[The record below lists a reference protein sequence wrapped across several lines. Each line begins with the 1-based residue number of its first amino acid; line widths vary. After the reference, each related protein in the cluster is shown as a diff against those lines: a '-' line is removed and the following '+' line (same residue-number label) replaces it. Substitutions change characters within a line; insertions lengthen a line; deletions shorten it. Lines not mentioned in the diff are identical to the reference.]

1 MFKTS
6 KNIKYQC
13 DHKDVVAK
21 NLGKGT
27 HYIINKRIKDEIFS
41 FFMNKVRRTILE
53 SAKNT
58 VILHAKSNIF
68 KMKKT
73 FKGLFTVAIIAICAL
88 TISSCSN
95 KKFNVEGQ
103 ITNAADSVLYFENVG
118 LEGITIL
125 DSMKLSDKGDF
136 SFSEEGPSAPE
147 FYRLRI
153 YDQIINVS
161 IDSTETVTIKAQYP
175 QMATNYEVSG
185 SDNCQKIKELALRQ
199 ISLHKWAMAIQENTA
214 LSVDEANDSIMKIID
229 IYKQDIKANYIF
241 KEPMK
246 AYSYFALFQTLGN
259 WLLFNPR
266 NNKED
271 IKVFAAVATSWDTYY
286 PHAER
291 GQNLHNIAIEGMKNM
306 RITEGARE
314 QAIDASKIE
323 EAGVLDIALQDNHG
337 QVRHLTDLKGKVV
350 LLDFHIFATNES
362 PARILLLR
370 ELYNKYAPQGFEIY
384 QVSLDPDEHFW
395 KQQTAAL
402 PWISVRDEDG
412 INSQRIMLYNIQS
425 VPDYFIIDRGNN
437 LIKRAEQMKDLE
449 AEIKKLL

>member
-1 MFKTS
+1 
-6 KNIKYQC
+6 
-13 DHKDVVAK
+13 
-21 NLGKGT
+21 
-27 HYIINKRIKDEIFS
+27 
-41 FFMNKVRRTILE
+41 
-53 SAKNT
+53 
-58 VILHAKSNIF
+58 
-68 KMKKT
+68 MKKNHIWKT
-73 FKGLFTVAIIAICAL
+73 ASIVLAAIAIA
-88 TISSCSN
+88 SCGN

-103 ITNAADSVLYFENVG
+103 ITNAKDSVLYFENVG
-118 LEGITIL
+118 LEGINIL
-125 DSMKLSDKGDF
+125 DSVKLSDKGDF
-136 SFSEEGPSAPE
+136 SFSEEAPTAPE

-153 YDQIINVS
+153 SDQIINVS

-175 QMATNYEVSG
+175 QMATQYEISG
-185 SDNCQKIKELALRQ
+185 SENCDKIKELTLKQ
-199 ISLHKWAMAIQENTA
+199 IDLHKQAMAIQDNTT
-214 LSVDEANDSIMKIID
+214 LGVDEANDSILKIINT
-229 IYKQDIKANYIF
+229 YKEDIKTNYIF

-266 NNKED
+266 SNKDD

-306 RITEGARE
+306 RITQGESD
-314 QAIDASKIE
+314 QTIDASKIE

-337 QVRHLTDLKGKVV
+337 QIRHLTDLKGKVV
-350 LLDFHIFATNES
+350 LLDFHIFAMDES

-370 ELYNKYAPQGFEIY
+370 ELYNKYAAQGFEVY

-412 INSQRIMLYNIQS
+412 INSQRLMLYNIQS

-437 LIKRAEQMKDLE
+437 LVKRASQMKDLE
-449 AEIKKLL
+449 TEIKKLL

>member
-1 MFKTS
+1 
-6 KNIKYQC
+6 
-13 DHKDVVAK
+13 
-21 NLGKGT
+21 
-27 HYIINKRIKDEIFS
+27 
-41 FFMNKVRRTILE
+41 
-53 SAKNT
+53 
-58 VILHAKSNIF
+58 
-68 KMKKT
+68 MKKNHIWKT
-73 FKGLFTVAIIAICAL
+73 ASVVLAAIAIA
-88 TISSCSN
+88 SCGN

-103 ITNAADSVLYFENVG
+103 ITNAKDSVLYFENVG
-118 LEGITIL
+118 LEGINIM
-125 DSMKLSDKGDF
+125 DSVKLSDKGDF
-136 SFSEEGPSAPE
+136 SFSEEAPTAPE

-153 YDQIINVS
+153 SDQIINVS

-175 QMATNYEVSG
+175 QMATQYEISG
-185 SDNCQKIKELALRQ
+185 SENCDKIKELTLKQ
-199 ISLHKWAMAIQENTA
+199 IDLHKQAMAIQDNTT
-214 LSVDEANDSIMKIID
+214 LGVDEANDSILKIINT
-229 IYKQDIKANYIF
+229 YKEDIKTNYIF

-266 NNKED
+266 SNKDD

-306 RITEGARE
+306 RITQGESD
-314 QAIDASKIE
+314 QTIDASKIE

-337 QVRHLTDLKGKVV
+337 QIRHLTDLKGKVV
-350 LLDFHIFATNES
+350 LLDFHIFAMDES

-370 ELYNKYAPQGFEIY
+370 ELYNKYAAQGFEVY

-412 INSQRIMLYNIQS
+412 INSQRLMLYNIQS

-437 LIKRAEQMKDLE
+437 LVKRASQMKDLE